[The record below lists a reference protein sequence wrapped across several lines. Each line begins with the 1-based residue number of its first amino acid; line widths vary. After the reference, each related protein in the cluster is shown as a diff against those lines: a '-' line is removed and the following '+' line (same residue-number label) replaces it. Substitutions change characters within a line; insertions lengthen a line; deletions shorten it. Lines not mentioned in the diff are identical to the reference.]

1 MRPRFRDVTFQR
13 LCITRSCSVA
23 AVLLAALAAPAAAR
37 GQQTNPL
44 AEIAKKTDIGD
55 ADRQAIRRAV
65 EDRVQTMVRATR
77 DVDRV
82 DARQALIEWLKPGT
96 PPFRAAGATIA
107 SEELTPVLS
116 GGKLS
121 AALDAAMIIGELR
134 HPATRDALIAALN
147 SRFAA
152 VRYRG
157 ALGIQHLQD
166 QLTEPSTYQPV
177 IAALA
182 DAGERET
189 SSSVVRVIYRA
200 LDFSQA
206 QKDFAGANEVS
217 IALARIFAARFEYS
231 EHDPTPDAVGCA
243 VALRIARQL
252 KEPPTRL
259 VAGLTFVLRR
269 LAAMA
274 RDDAESVRVDVVESC
289 ETALHGLLEAHGV
302 QTRNLPRVTDAI
314 RAKAD
319 AKQLEAALA
328 SLLGAEGKPGVLNQA
343 PWNLPMGG

>member
-1 MRPRFRDVTFQR
+1 MRPRFRAVPYLR
-13 LCITRSCSVA
+13 ITPFRPA
-23 AVLLAALAAPAAAR
+23 LALLLAVLAAPAVAH

-44 AEIAKKTDIGD
+44 ADISKKTEIADV
-55 ADRQAIRRAV
+55 DRQAIRRAV
-65 EDRVQTMVRATR
+65 QDRVQAMVRATR

-96 PPFRAAGATIA
+96 PQFRAAGAAIA
-107 SEELTPVLS
+107 TEELTSVLS

-121 AALDAAMIIGELR
+121 AGLDAVLIIGELR

-157 ALGIQHLQD
+157 ALGIQHLLD
-166 QLTEPSTYQPV
+166 QLTEPSAYQPV
-177 IAALA
+177 IGALA

-206 QKDFAGANEVS
+206 QKDFTGANEVA

-231 EHDPTPDAVGCA
+231 EHDPTPDAAGCA

-269 LAAMA
+269 LVGMA
-274 RDDAESVRVDVVESC
+274 REDAESVRVDVVESC

-302 QTRNLPRVTDAI
+302 QTRNLPRVTDLI

-319 AKQLEAALA
+319 AKQLDAALA
-328 SLLGAEGKPGVLNQA
+328 ALLGAEDKPGVLNQA
-343 PWNLPMGG
+343 PWNLPVGG